1 MAYNSGDDSEFDGDG
16 DFSDFSGDPSIAA
29 LMAKL
34 DKIEQATAKLHEQ
47 NSEMR
52 LERSFLRERNDTTVR
67 ECSTMAGGEGA
78 HLSQEA
84 ARHLSPDEARLFASA
99 MRATAD
105 GGEED
110 DDGLVDLRKAE
121 REMQE
126 QSEEIA
132 MLLRENEQRSA
143 ALAALALKQQSAA
156 NGHVPPPVP
165 PPVTLPPAPTGIR
178 ATLDA
183 RAATLEEE
191 IAQLERQMA
200 RVRSSKAA

>member
-1 MAYNSGDDSEFDGDG
+1 M
-16 DFSDFSGDPSIAA
+16 
-29 LMAKL
+29 M
-34 DKIEQATAKLHEQ
+34 
-47 NSEMR
+47 
-52 LERSFLRERNDTTVR
+52 LERSFLRERNDATVR
-67 ECSTMAGGEGA
+67 ECSTK
-78 HLSQEA
+78 A
-84 ARHLSPDEARLFASA
+84 ARHLSPDEARLFASV

-110 DDGLVDLRKAE
+110 NNGLVDLRKAE

-132 MLLRENEQRSA
+132 SLLRENEQ
-143 ALAALALKQQSAA
+143 LKQRFTASGRA
-156 NGHVPPPVP
+156 P
-165 PPVTLPPAPTGIR
+165 PPVTLRPAPPGIR